1 MSIESFSPIPLV
13 TFGSW
18 LTLLDPSDVPP
29 WMSPNLGDVEF
40 FPGGVRTRSGL
51 VSQYSPL
58 AGSPAVNGIK
68 TYVTQNLKQTL
79 LAFDALGNLW
89 QEQTPGTLSLISSSL
104 APALLMASTTLF
116 GREYIALSDGQIG
129 QDLPRQ
135 FDATNLDRVSQ
146 VGLGEGPAVADS
158 ADPGSISAGVHQCVV
173 VFVTRQDYWTV
184 PSPAAS
190 WTAAGN
196 HKAIVTNIPTGSSN
210 VTPDTGVHGG
220 RRHGLLQRSSV
231 DGHQ

>member
-1 MSIESFSPIPLV
+1 VSIESFSPIPLV

-89 QEQTPGTLSLISSSL
+89 QEQTPGTLSLI
-104 APALLMASTTLF
+104 
-116 GREYIALSDGQIG
+116 
-129 QDLPRQ
+129 
-135 FDATNLDRVSQ
+135 
-146 VGLGEGPAVADS
+146 
-158 ADPGSISAGVHQCVV
+158 
-173 VFVTRQDYWTV
+173 
-184 PSPAAS
+184 
-190 WTAAGN
+190 
-196 HKAIVTNIPTGSSN
+196 
-210 VTPDTGVHGG
+210 
-220 RRHGLLQRSSV
+220 
-231 DGHQ
+231 